1 MIVGGVGGANT
12 KTGARFEENTSLADF
27 LNSQKDY
34 EVREDDFIN
43 GKSAATVSRW
53 AVYFRGTKI
62 ADIFQKF
69 GLYRYFDE
77 IGYDYSRV
85 LSKKLL
91 PDDSIFVFAKNT
103 IYVIEKKYQSG
114 AGSVDEKPQTCAFK
128 LYEYRRLFAPL
139 NREVEFMYLFNDW
152 FMKPEYRDMLD
163 WIIAIGC
170 SYYFNYIPLEK
181 LGLPVAK

>member
-12 KTGARFEENTSLADF
+12 KTGARFETDTNLANF
-27 LNSQKDY
+27 IAAQKDY
-34 EVREDDFIN
+34 EIRESDFVN
-43 GKSAATVSRW
+43 GEKTAVNSRW
-53 AVYFRGTKI
+53 AVYFRREKV

-77 IGYDYSRV
+77 IHYDYSQI

-114 AGSVDEKPQTCAFK
+114 AGSVDEKPQTAAFK

-139 NREVEFMYLFNDW
+139 NREVEFIYLFNDW
-152 FMKPEYRDMLD
+152 FMKPEYKDMLD

-170 SYYFNYIPLEK
+170 SYYFDYIPLAK
-181 LGLPVAK
+181 IGLPVPD